1 MKFKINT
8 VYILL
13 KEHNNIEAMPWYKT
27 IATYAEY
34 QKLKDMSSPV
44 IKSEPSKSNGI
55 KSQEDVKQENKLQ
68 LLKSDPDNKL
78 LSLVIEKVVI
88 VRITNFVRSAYDP
101 LSTTQTLKLTGLL
114 ERFIDVYPTVNGES
128 RQIRELLE
136 VVKEKLKNAIDHDV
150 YIPVG
155 YPKQ

>member
-1 MKFKINT
+1 
-8 VYILL
+8 
-13 KEHNNIEAMPWYKT
+13 MPWYKT
-27 IATYAEY
+27 IATYAEN
-34 QKLKDMSSPV
+34 QKLNEISSPV
-44 IKSEPSKSNGI
+44 IISETSNSNGI
-55 KSQEDVKQENKLQ
+55 KSQEDIKQEDKLK

-78 LSLVIEKVVI
+78 LSLVIEKVVV

-114 ERFIDVYPTVNGES
+114 ERFFEIYPTVNGES
-128 RQIRELLE
+128 RQVRELLE
-136 VVKEKLKNAIDHDV
+136 VVKEKLKNAIDNDV